1 MKRIQCVIIFL
12 ALAAH
17 QTLRATQPDTN
28 PTDTNPIDTNL
39 AEANQPSTNLE
50 AILAKAAAD
59 KAAADKAAADK
70 AAADKAAADKAAAD
84 KAAADK
90 AAKDAPPPIAKQ
102 DTSQT
107 SKKGFRRIK
116 ALAQKAFDTTK
127 NITQK
132 TIDTTKNITQTMSNI
147 FTRGEESNRTTDNL
161 AAEQQRSMETGF
173 KKIEENKAATEEE
186 TKKRAAEAK
195 RLAEEETKKRA
206 AEAKRLAEEE
216 ATKRAAEAKRLAEE
230 EATKRA
236 AEAKR
241 LAEEEAKRLAEE
253 EATKRAEEAKRL
265 AEEEATKRAE
275 EAKRLAE
282 EEATKRAEEEAKRL
296 AEEEAKRLTAAAEI
310 EQELRKEE
318 ATALDEEIDEM
329 EKKIE
334 IEARIARKSA
344 ERNALQRLLE
354 IKKKESIDQDTNQD
368 KEILENLIDKKNVAI
383 SNLTHELQAGM
394 SSKGVYASQ
403 NRIDRILNQCTS
415 DNFKTLT
422 DQAIQSINSKEIS
435 VNNLD
440 RKPFD
445 ECMGAKTAVMIAQ
458 KTALEKAAAAN
469 ALLDQA
475 TRKKI
480 LEAKQAEKKI
490 REKNRAEKIEKKQA
504 LKKVAETVAAK
515 KAQSIEEIVAKE
527 ARIAE
532 LQVKRTGFEAQM
544 SLDWTNEEKQI
555 LTNEKDNID
564 KQISA
569 LANDVQK
576 DMSADEALSSNERIA
591 RITKKCTG
599 IPKEIA
605 SGFINK
611 ENLGSINC
619 TEEANIIKQE
629 LLKSLEQS
637 KEELEKI
644 INKVMG
650 IFDVSNG
657 KAKEWEVMP
666 DEQKVL
672 QAMTTEE
679 KIILLD
685 QAIAGEGIKSLADLM
700 GANAGQLADAVIN
713 GDEDT
718 FNNLL
723 SSPIYHGSKEAAR
736 LRTLVKKMPSA
747 PKSM

>member
-241 LAEEEAKRLAEE
+241 LAE
-253 EATKRAEEAKRL
+253 EEAKRL